1 MWEEVKPITLLLEQD
16 NEDGSRFLM
25 HFYSHDYELVK
36 LKEASHFN
44 QNGAMIGNYS
54 RLYESH
60 CECTYDLNFFVERLS
75 KNTTQKIIE
84 YFENPNI
91 YIEYYI

>member
-44 QNGAMIGNYS
+44 KSGVMVGTYS
-54 RLYESH
+54 RLCESH
-60 CECTYDLNFFVERLS
+60 CECIYDLNFFVERLS
-75 KNTTQKIIE
+75 KTTTRKIIE

>member
-44 QNGAMIGNYS
+44 KSGAMVGNYS

-75 KNTTQKIIE
+75 KTTTRKIIE

>member
-44 QNGAMIGNYS
+44 KSGAMIGNYS
-54 RLYESH
+54 RLYELH
-60 CECTYDLNFFVERLS
+60 CECTYDLNFFVELLS

-91 YIEYYI
+91 YIEYYL

>member
-44 QNGAMIGNYS
+44 KNGAMIGNYS

-75 KNTTQKIIE
+75 KNTTRKIIE